1 MLRAADLISAVEFD
15 HSGQY
20 LATGDHGGRVVLFSK
35 VEVDSLSN
43 ASDHRPLPSE
53 ASFPPVE
60 FRYLTEFQSHDPEF
74 DYLKSIEIEE
84 RINKVKWLPCWQGTG
99 SLSLLTTNDKTI
111 KLWKVYEKSVVSVSE
126 FNLQTASN
134 AVNCGTARLPQS
146 PLGKINKSFPEHNRQ
161 PGFAILRVPQVIARE
176 TVLSSKCRRSYC
188 AAHAYHINSIS
199 LSSDQET
206 FLSADDL
213 RINLWHLDR
222 KDTSFNIVDLKPEA
236 MEDLAEVITCAEFH
250 PEASHIFAY
259 GSSKGT
265 VRLADLRE
273 SALCDHHSK
282 MFGDDNKGDGGQQ
295 TFFTEIVRSIN
306 DLKFIGYNSRHIVTR
321 DYMALKLWDIR
332 MESAPYATYPVQDS
346 LTPHLNEL
354 YDIDAIFD
362 KFDVSASADG
372 SSFVTGSYSNFFKVI
387 PNQSSSMQGSEEVLL
402 ESSRDPNRRR
412 LAPVTGNKI
421 TSRFVGFGR
430 NVSTKFQKGVSSK
443 IEDGG
448 HNVLATD
455 FTSKI
460 KHLSWHPTTN
470 LIATA
475 SANALYLFN
484 GPAAMN
490 TCA

>member
-1 MLRAADLISAVEFD
+1 M
-15 HSGQY
+15 
-20 LATGDHGGRVVLFSK
+20 LFSK
-35 VEVDSLSN
+35 VEVDNSSS
-43 ASDHRPLPSE
+43 ACPDQRPLPSE
-53 ASFPPVE
+53 ASSSQVE

-84 RINKVKWLPCWQGTG
+84 RINKVKWLPRWQGTE

-111 KLWKVYEKSVVSVSE
+111 KLWKVYEKCVVSVSE
-126 FNLQTASN
+126 FNLKNASN
-134 AVNCGTARLPQS
+134 TINCTSARLPQS
-146 PLGKINKSFPEHNRQ
+146 PLGKDGKGYSAHHRQ
-161 PGFAILRVPQVIARE
+161 PGFATLRVPQVISRE
-176 TVLSSKCRRSYC
+176 TVLNSKCRRSYC
-188 AAHAYHINSIS
+188 AAHTYHINSIS

-222 KDTSFNIVDLKPEA
+222 KDTSFNIVDLKPET

-250 PEASHIFAY
+250 PKASHTFAY

-265 VRLADLRE
+265 IRLADLRE
-273 SALCDHHSK
+273 SALCDSHSK
-282 MFGDDNKGDGGQQ
+282 VFGEMTEKSIGGQQ

-306 DLKFIGYNSRHIVTR
+306 DLKFIEHNPLNIVTR
-321 DYMALKLWDIR
+321 DYMVLKLWDIR
-332 MESAPYATYPVQDS
+332 MESAPVAIYPVQES
-346 LTPHLNEL
+346 LMPHLNEL

-362 KFDVSASADG
+362 KFDVAVSADG
-372 SSFVTGSYSNFFKVI
+372 SCFATGSYSNFFKI
-387 PNQSSSMQGSEEVLL
+387 LPIQGNQGNGEVLL

-412 LAPVTGNKI
+412 LAPIGNKL

-430 NVSTKFQKGVSSK
+430 SVSTKFHKGASPRD
-443 IEDGG
+443 EDGNG
-448 HNVLATD
+448 QNALATD
-455 FTSKI
+455 FASRI

-484 GPAAMN
+484 GPAALN
-490 TCA
+490 GY